1 MYRLFIFMCLLLH
14 LCILYMFISIFFY
27 TLINGLNKNNEI
39 KFKMQ
44 GTSKMM
50 KGNNEKELKNKCW
63 SNDLEHWSKKNQV
76 VILYRNRRKRDT
88 EVKLRLDHNKEWNR
102 MQIWNTIGSR
112 NKIEYVQFNVLRW
125 EKVTNY

>member
-1 MYRLFIFMCLLLH
+1 MYLLLH

-63 SNDLEHWSKKNQV
+63 SNDLEHWSKKKSSSNFVPEQKE
-76 VILYRNRRKRDT
+76 KRHRSET
-88 EVKLRLDHNKEWNR
+88 
-102 MQIWNTIGSR
+102 
-112 NKIEYVQFNVLRW
+112 
-125 EKVTNY
+125 

>member
-1 MYRLFIFMCLLLH
+1 MYLLLH

-88 EVKLRLDHNKEWNR
+88 EVKLRLDHNKEV
-102 MQIWNTIGSR
+102 
-112 NKIEYVQFNVLRW
+112 K
-125 EKVTNY
+125 

>member
-1 MYRLFIFMCLLLH
+1 MKGNLGTAMAFNSCNIYTYRLFMCLLLH

-50 KGNNEKELKNKCW
+50 KGDNEKELKNKC
-63 SNDLEHWSKKNQV
+63 
-76 VILYRNRRKRDT
+76 
-88 EVKLRLDHNKEWNR
+88 
-102 MQIWNTIGSR
+102 
-112 NKIEYVQFNVLRW
+112 
-125 EKVTNY
+125 